1 MSFISDWPSVPIS
14 KIVLAT
20 QYGSA
25 ARANTEGKGLPLL
38 RMNNITYEGRFD
50 LTNIKW
56 MEIASSQLENYTVKK
71 GDLLFNRTNS
81 PELVGKTGVWR
92 SEESF
97 AFAGYLVRVRFKPDL
112 AIPEYVS
119 AFLNSRYGKQ
129 ILRARAKP
137 SINMSNISASELL
150 KIEIPLPPL
159 AEQRRIAAILDK
171 ADALREKRRQ
181 IIAKYDTLPRAVFLE
196 MFGDPVRN
204 PKGWDVF
211 PLSVLTDEF
220 RYGTSNRSETIGKPT
235 LRIPNVVNQEIN
247 LADLKYVPVTN
258 EEFERLRLVDGD
270 LLFVRTNGNPN
281 YVGRCAV
288 FDGNAIRDVGYPA
301 EDFIFASYLI
311 RARLNRRKVEPKFL
325 QQFLN
330 TSEGRKS
337 LRDRCQTSAGQY
349 NINTESLG
357 AIQVPVPP
365 LSLQDKF
372 TDIVKR
378 VEALKTKCRRI
389 LEREDSLFHSLQHRA
404 FTGKLLTEKAS
415 AAHHDFSAD

>member
-1 MSFISDWPSVPIS
+1 MAAVSEITGSIIQEEERKLSEVVKGFTAFRDGDVLVAKITPCFENGKIALAKITHELGFGSTEFHVVRAQSDYLDTRYLFHFLRQPRIRLEGERRMTGSAGQRRVPKSFI
-14 KIVLAT
+14 
-20 QYGSA
+20 
-25 ARANTEGKGLPLL
+25 
-38 RMNNITYEGRFD
+38 
-50 LTNIKW
+50 
-56 MEIASSQLENYTVKK
+56 EN
-71 GDLLFNRTNS
+71 L
-81 PELVGKTGVWR
+81 
-92 SEESF
+92 
-97 AFAGYLVRVRFKPDL
+97 
-112 AIPEYVS
+112 
-119 AFLNSRYGKQ
+119 
-129 ILRARAKP
+129 
-137 SINMSNISASELL
+137 
-150 KIEIPLPPL
+150 EIPLPSL
-159 AEQRRIAAILDK
+159 AEQRRIAAILDA

-181 IIAKYDTLPRAVFLE
+181 IIAKYDTLLRAVFLE